1 MNCTTG
7 THCSFFMP
15 SMPLISSDPKLMTL
29 FQYIIA
35 FRSGSSK
42 GNTNCLQQ
50 GPDPLTYSHD
60 TFQMMSNST
69 ASKTQSALPT
79 ELELKNEKNEEFYR
93 SVGPG
98 VQKDMISQ
106 ALYYSAPFPGRPTSI
121 SRDSRCSRSDCQ
133 PPGLSPLDFHRVSVS
148 PSESCRDSGRFCPA
162 QNQKGEHIGHSPRDH
177 YYLRSNEAP
186 SLSSFSDEYCES
198 GVNTPASE
206 RSTCSSSGMTS
217 RSSMLSMPVEGPHLN
232 SSSVSSQIFCPQPA
246 GSYYSQQQFQQ
257 PHYIIAS

>member
-1 MNCTTG
+1 
-7 THCSFFMP
+7 
-15 SMPLISSDPKLMTL
+15 
-29 FQYIIA
+29 
-35 FRSGSSK
+35 
-42 GNTNCLQQ
+42 
-50 GPDPLTYSHD
+50 
-60 TFQMMSNST
+60 MMSTST
-69 ASKTQSALPT
+69 ASKTHSALPA
-79 ELELKNEKNEEFYR
+79 ELDLKNEKNEEFYR

-106 ALYYSAPFPGRPTSI
+106 ALYYSAPFPGRPTSN

-148 PSESCRDSGRFCPA
+148 PSSESCRDSGRYYPA
-162 QNQKGEHIGHSPRDH
+162 QHQKGEHIGHSPRDH
-177 YYLRSNEAP
+177 YYLRTNEAP

-198 GVNTPASE
+198 GVTTPASE